1 MVGSSL
7 RNMEMFKVIC
17 GEDALQNVI
26 LVTTMWDEVEE
37 SDGISREKAL
47 REEYW
52 RPMIASGA
60 KLMRFDHTRE
70 SAWHIIDQLSG
81 MRLSLQLQREMVD
94 NGKAL
99 HQTAAGRSL
108 FQWFDRLVADLQAL
122 IQKIKDG
129 LKITGKGPSAGKN
142 KELVTTKEKEL
153 KLAKEQRRKLT
164 QSPSL
169 RRRFPARRFT
179 DPQSPYQSPEV
190 TPGMS
195 HEDGFAIPERVGR
208 FFESP
213 DEQLTAIEKEAV
225 AFGGFS
231 TIYVGKYNGSKVRI
245 FIVWVFIAQFHG
257 RLP

>member
-7 RNMEMFKVIC
+7 RNMEMFKLLC
-17 GEDALQNVI
+17 GEDTLQNVI
-26 LVTTMWDEVEE
+26 LVTTMWDEVDE
-37 SDGISREKAL
+37 SEGIYREDAL

-60 KLMRFDHTRE
+60 KLMRFDHTRD

-81 MRLSLQLQREMVD
+81 MRRPLQLQREIVD

-108 FQWFDRLVADLQAL
+108 FQWFDRLVADLQVL

-129 LKITGKGPSAGKN
+129 LKITGKGPRAEKN

-153 KLAKEQRRKLT
+153 KLAREQKKKLT

-169 RRRFPARRFT
+169 RRRFPGRRLT
-179 DPQSPYQSPEV
+179 DPQSSDPSPEV
-190 TPGMS
+190 TPDMS
-195 HEDGFAIPERVGR
+195 HEDGSNAIPERVGR
-208 FFESP
+208 FFENP
-213 DEQLTAIEKEAV
+213 NEQLTAINKEAV
-225 AFGGFS
+225 AIGGFS
-231 TIYVGKYNGSKVRI
+231 TIYVGEYSGSKVRN
-245 FIVWVFIAQFHG
+245 FIV
-257 RLP
+257 